1 MTRWFWIVLPGVLL
15 TAGCHKQ
22 AEAPQQKTFH
32 EIMKDEV
39 DTRADDVWAIGN
51 EHIDANAG
59 IDAASMS
66 DADWT
71 KLASAAVNLQQ
82 AALAIANLKDPIVVV
97 KPGVK
102 IADEGVPGGDSA
114 ESVKANIAK
123 DPQGLFALQA
133 GYAQPAA
140 EKALAYGRTVYDIV
154 SATQSEFTRA
164 AEAHFEQQQ
173 RAVQSLVEAAAKNAP
188 AGSESAVAAIKSVFN
203 ATNTAYE
210 TVNKAAKQAVELAES
225 NFQAAS
231 KVATKV
237 SAQAGRAAKQAA

>member
-51 EHIDANAG
+51 AHIGANAG

-123 DPQGLFALQA
+123 DPQGLRDHANALAQDMADLAKAANKHDAATA
-133 GYAQPAA
+133 GPIINQLDSVCESCHLEFWYPSQ
-140 EKALAYGRTVYDIV
+140 KAL
-154 SATQSEFTRA
+154 
-164 AEAHFEQQQ
+164 
-173 RAVQSLVEAAAKNAP
+173 
-188 AGSESAVAAIKSVFN
+188 
-203 ATNTAYE
+203 
-210 TVNKAAKQAVELAES
+210 VNEIREEGGDKAL
-225 NFQAAS
+225 N
-231 KVATKV
+231 
-237 SAQAGRAAKQAA
+237 

>member
-114 ESVKANIAK
+114 ESVKANIAN
-123 DPQGLFALQA
+123 DPQGLRDHANALAQDMADLAKAANKHDAASA
-133 GYAQPAA
+133 GPIINQLDSVCESCHLEFWYPSQ
-140 EKALAYGRTVYDIV
+140 KAL
-154 SATQSEFTRA
+154 
-164 AEAHFEQQQ
+164 
-173 RAVQSLVEAAAKNAP
+173 
-188 AGSESAVAAIKSVFN
+188 
-203 ATNTAYE
+203 
-210 TVNKAAKQAVELAES
+210 VNEIREEGGDKAL
-225 NFQAAS
+225 N
-231 KVATKV
+231 
-237 SAQAGRAAKQAA
+237 